1 VDPCRQVVEV
11 LLEEP
16 AKLYILDIKKALTIL
31 QVHALYELNY
41 TYFEIYSIFC

>member
-1 VDPCRQVVEV
+1 VDPCRQAVEV

-31 QVHALYELNY
+31 QVLALY
-41 TYFEIYSIFC
+41 